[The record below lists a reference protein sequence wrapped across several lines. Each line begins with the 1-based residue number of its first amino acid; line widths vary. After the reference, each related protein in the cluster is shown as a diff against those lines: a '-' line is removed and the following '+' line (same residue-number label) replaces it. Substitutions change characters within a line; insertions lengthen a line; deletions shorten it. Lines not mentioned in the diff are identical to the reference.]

1 MEQSSTLP
9 TTRWTVA
16 AIRSVVEVRF
26 NKRPCWLQIQ
36 VALALFAGN
45 DVVACAAT
53 GAGKTL
59 SFWIP
64 LLMALEDGQDKMSIV
79 VTPLNLLGK
88 QSVKEL
94 ERAGLAAIAVSGENA
109 NADTFQVS
117 QREGLHRSNRVML
130 THIPG
135 HRRRKLQRRCH

>member
-1 MEQSSTLP
+1 MELS
-9 TTRWTVA
+9 TTRSTSHWTIA
-16 AIRSVVEVRF
+16 EIRSVVEVRF
-26 NKRPCWLQIQ
+26 NKRPCWLQIKI
-36 VALALFAGN
+36 ALALYAGN

-64 LLMALEDGQDKMSIV
+64 LLMALEDGRDKMSIV

-88 QSVKEL
+88 QNVKEL
-94 ERAGLAAIAVSGENA
+94 EKAGLAAIAVSGENA

-117 QREGLHRSNRVML
+117 KGLHTSENRTML
-130 THIPG
+130 THIQG
-135 HRRRKLQRRCH
+135 Y